1 MINVFILCKNDFF
14 FRTIERI
21 LNDGGI
27 CIAGICKKPQTAV
40 EEFINSKADLVVMDA
55 NWPDYSLSG
64 KEIVGN
70 FLMNDINTKIIFVT
84 AYYEPRSIQVLTKA
98 GAKGYFFLTAV
109 TIERITSCIENVF
122 FGAVDIS

>member
-1 MINVFILCKNDFF
+1 MINVFVLCKNDFF
-14 FRTIERI
+14 FRAIERI

-27 CIAGICKKPQTAV
+27 YIDCICKKPQTAV
-40 EEFINSKADLVVMDA
+40 EDFINSKADLVVMDA

-70 FLMNDINTKIIFVT
+70 FLLHDINTKIIFVT
-84 AYYEPRSIQVLTKA
+84 IYYEPHSIQILTKA

-122 FGAVDIS
+122 CGAIDIS